1 MQTIGDIIGLNARR
15 YPDKTALVMENEF
28 LSFHQLN
35 QQTNQ
40 LAHGLLSLGVKPG
53 DKVAIFAENC
63 LEWVIVNLAIVK
75 CGGVAVPLNFRY
87 KKDELIYA
95 INNSETSVLFFGAE
109 FFSIIEEAK
118 DEFASMV
125 KLVAMYGETLE
136 SKLSLKSLMDG
147 RSTSEPAVRVDPTWP
162 AAIMYTSGTTGSPK
176 GVLTSHSGFFGIYIG
191 LIVEG
196 DVHHDDVTMVSLP
209 LFHGG
214 GMHSLVLPQLLMGST
229 SVIMG
234 RGFDPDKV
242 LDTVTRYGVTL
253 TMWVPTQLAML
264 VNYPGL
270 AKHDVTTLKKIWYG
284 SSPITPTVLESSR
297 DFFKVGFYQFYGQ
310 TETGMVSVL
319 RPEDHLERS
328 QCTGREMFNANLRVV
343 NEDGRDI
350 QVDEVGEI
358 ICAQAAHGMIGY
370 YKMEEAT
377 KETIRDG
384 WIYTGDLARAE
395 GNGYFN
401 IADRATDMIISGAEN
416 IYPKEIEN
424 VISSHDGILEVA
436 VFGIPDEIY
445 GESVCAA
452 VIKKDGYEM
461 DEQVVIDFCA
471 SKISSYKKPKHVIFL
486 EELPKNSLGKVT
498 KNVLRDPYWAGKKK
512 KV

>member
-1 MQTIGDIIGLNARR
+1 MRTIGDIIRLNARR
-15 YPDKTALVMENEF
+15 YPDKKALVMENEY
-28 LSFHQLN
+28 LTFHQLN

-53 DKVAIFAENC
+53 DKVALFAENC
-63 LEWVIVNLAIVK
+63 PEWVIANLAVVK

-87 KKDELIYA
+87 KKDELIYG
-95 INNSETSVLFFGAE
+95 INNSEASVLFFGSE
-109 FFSIIEEAK
+109 LVPIIEEAK

-125 KLVAMYGETLE
+125 KLVVMSGEPSE
-136 SKLSLKSLMDG
+136 SGLSVKSLMDG
-147 RSTSEPAVRVDPTWP
+147 RATSEPGVTVDPTWP

-176 GVLTSHSGFFGIYIG
+176 GVLTSHSAFFDIYIG

-196 DVHHDDVTMVSLP
+196 DVRHDDVTMVSLP

-229 SVIMG
+229 AVTMG

-242 LDTVTRYGVTL
+242 LDTVTRYHVTL

-270 AKHDVTTLKKIWYG
+270 TKHDVSTLKKIWYG
-284 SSPITPTVLESSR
+284 SSPITPTVFEASM
-297 DFFKVGFYQFYGQ
+297 DFFKTGFYQLYGQ

-319 RPEDHLERS
+319 SPEDHLERS
-328 QCTGREMFNANLRVV
+328 HCTGREMFNADLRVV
-343 NEDGRDI
+343 DEYGRDTP
-350 QVDEVGEI
+350 VGEVGEI
-358 ICAQAAHGMIGY
+358 ICAQAAHGMISY
-370 YKMEEAT
+370 YKMGEAT
-377 KETIRDG
+377 KETVRDG
-384 WIYTGDLARAE
+384 WIYTGDLARVE
-395 GNGYFN
+395 GNGYFT

-424 VISSHDGILEVA
+424 VISSHDGVREVA

-445 GESVCAA
+445 GECVCAT
-452 VIKKDGYEM
+452 VVKKEGYEI
-461 DEQVVIDFCA
+461 DEQEIINFCA
-471 SKISSYKKPKHVIFL
+471 SKISSYKKPKRVVFMD
-486 EELPKNSLGKVT
+486 ELPKNSLGKVT
-498 KNVLRDPYWAGKKK
+498 KNVLREPYWAGRKKR
-512 KV
+512 V